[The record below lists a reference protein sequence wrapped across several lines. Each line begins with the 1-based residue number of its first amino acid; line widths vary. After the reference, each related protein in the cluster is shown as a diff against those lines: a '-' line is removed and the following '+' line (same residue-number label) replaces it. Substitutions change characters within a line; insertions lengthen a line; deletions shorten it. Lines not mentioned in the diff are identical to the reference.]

1 MATTTST
8 NLKEAWAAFRAAH
21 PGVRSRNAARR
32 LGVSEAEL
40 IAAGCGENV
49 TRLKPDWEG
58 ILFDLESLGEVMA
71 LTRNEVFVHE
81 KVGRYRNV
89 EMVPSHQMGM
99 VLDEGIDLRIA
110 FRHWHIG
117 FAVVEEAPDRVKRS
131 LHFYDQSGTAVHK
144 VHLRRPSNVAAF
156 DEIVARYCHDDQ
168 SPHQAVT
175 PLPSSSPE
183 RSDHE
188 IDVAG
193 LRQKWSELQ
202 DTHDFIFLLRAFNVT
217 RTQALRLAAPEMA
230 VEVTT
235 DSFRRVIETVATA
248 EMPIM
253 VFVSSRGCTQIHIG
267 PVHKLKV
274 VNDWFNV
281 LDPGFNLHVR
291 DDLIH
296 TAWIVRK
303 PTKDGI
309 VTSLELF
316 DEDGTVLAYLF
327 GKRKEGRLENA
338 AWRDL
343 LGTLP
348 RVDA

>member
-1 MATTTST
+1 MTTTTST

-21 PGVRSRNAARR
+21 PGLRSRNAARR

-40 IAAGCGENV
+40 FASGCGENV

-89 EMVPSHQMGM
+89 SMVPSHQMGM
-99 VLDEGIDLRIA
+99 VLDKGIDLRIA

-117 FAVVEEAPDRVKRS
+117 LAVVEQAPDRVKRS
-131 LHFYDQSGTAVHK
+131 LHFYNQRGTAVHK
-144 VHLRRPSNVAAF
+144 VSNVAAF
-156 DEIVARYCHDDQ
+156 DEIVARYRHDDQ
-168 SPHQAVT
+168 SPHQAVS
-175 PLPSSSPE
+175 PLPSSPPE
-183 RSDHE
+183 RPDHE

-193 LRQKWSELQ
+193 LHQKWSELQ
-202 DTHDFIFLLRAFNVT
+202 DTHDFILLLRAFNVT

-230 VEVTT
+230 VEVATE
-235 DSFRRVIETVATA
+235 SFRRVMEAVAA
-248 EMPIM
+248 AAMPIM

-274 VNDWFNV
+274 IDNWFNV

-291 DDLIH
+291 NDLIH
-296 TAWIVRK
+296 TAWVVRK

-316 DEDGTVLAYLF
+316 DKDGRVLAYLF

-338 AWRDL
+338 AWREL